1 MLSPFRMVCRDFILP
16 KPASYVFFYA
26 FFNLRNLLYII
37 TRFAHIRCC
46 STRHIKRLRRHIKVV
61 ISKIRVHIATLA
73 YKNIFAFLM
82 FPDIH
87 KLYTKKQKALYRG
100 AFRIGNHPCFDKKFR
115 NTDGVHFGTGSG
127 TRTHTP
133 RGRGT

>member
-1 MLSPFRMVCRDFILP
+1 MTP
-16 KPASYVFFYA
+16 KRHAIA
-26 FFNLRNLLYII
+26 KEIIKLLYPGPPH
-37 TRFAHIRCC
+37 AEDD
-46 STRHIKRLRRHIKVV
+46 
-61 ISKIRVHIATLA
+61 
-73 YKNIFAFLM
+73 YE
-82 FPDIH
+82 DWD

-133 RGRGT
+133 HGRGT